1 MAKKPK
7 QSSGSQYVPLTEEER
22 AAKNAAYDE
31 WQRQRTATQITAQ
44 VEQFAKEEAERQR
57 PKNYQDLLNYA
68 RQSFASDPNA
78 EFPKGAQI
86 SPFET
91 IAPYYGDAAE
101 TELAAA
107 AEYAAQLRE
116 QQNSMVKIDPYY
128 YDQIKEKIP
137 VVEKG
142 YSASYLVK
150 PKIIQMPSPENEYR
164 LHSGLTE
171 KELAEN
177 NYGTVQQNLK
187 SLQDAEGKMQT
198 YRDALEHE
206 SVHAIDKYANLPY
219 PYSSKYSPNPESHG
233 YMGRG
238 DHLVVG
244 LSKVQREHYAMTGK
258 RFETPDEYK
267 SFILNLAGSENPEE
281 AISPFSEE
289 AKRTLRAQ
297 ISNAKYMPEIYEK
310 IKEYE
315 KLPALKRMFEETPR
329 TKGSVNRFEESAQLI
344 PALVE
349 YRQASQP
356 TA

>member
-1 MAKKPK
+1 MAKKPQ
-7 QSSGSQYVPLTEEER
+7 QSSGSQYVPLTEEEK
-22 AAKNAAYDE
+22 AARKAAYDE
-31 WQRQRTATQITAQ
+31 WQRQRTAAQITAQ
-44 VEQFAKEEAERQR
+44 VERFAQEEAERQR

-68 RQSFASDPNA
+68 KQSFASDPNA
-78 EFPKGAQI
+78 EFPKGVQI

-101 TELAAA
+101 RELAAA
-107 AEYAAQLRE
+107 AQYAAKLKE

-128 YDQIKEKIP
+128 YEQIKEKIP
-137 VVEKG
+137 VVQSG

-150 PKIIQMPSPENEYR
+150 PKIIQMPFPERYYQ
-164 LHSGLTE
+164 LHSGLTQE
-171 KELAEN
+171 ELTKN
-177 NYGTVQQNLK
+177 NYGTVDQNLK
-187 SLQDAEGKMQT
+187 SLQDTEGKMQL
-198 YRDALEHE
+198 YRDSLEHE
-206 SVHAIDKYANLPY
+206 AGHAIDQHAFLPY

-267 SFILNLAGSENPEE
+267 SFILNLASLENPEE

-297 ISNAKYMPEIYEK
+297 ISNAKYMPEILEK